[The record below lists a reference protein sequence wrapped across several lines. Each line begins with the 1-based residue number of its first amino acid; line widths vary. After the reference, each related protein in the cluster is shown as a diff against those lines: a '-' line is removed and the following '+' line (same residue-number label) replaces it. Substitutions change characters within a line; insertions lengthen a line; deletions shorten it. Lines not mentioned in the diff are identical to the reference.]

1 MEIWHTYATNFFDP
15 IGNLETAAKNLVSAG
30 LLECAF
36 VDNGNYYWLSGSK
49 LLSGHAEITLGANRM
64 QALIKIKTPIPE
76 GYAREALFDS
86 AYFRFAEL
94 KQFDRAKN
102 FPPRYIRGYLGECM
116 LISKDFTY
124 TVYPMIKLYSTGV
137 ILVEIRVIC
146 PKVEI
151 GMERFVESILTCTKE
166 ALIMH

>member
-1 MEIWHTYATNFFDP
+1 ML
-15 IGNLETAAKNLVSAG
+15 IGS
-30 LLECAF
+30 
-36 VDNGNYYWLSGSK
+36 
-49 LLSGHAEITLGANRM
+49 
-64 QALIKIKTPIPE
+64 ALIKIKTPIPE

-151 GMERFVESILTCTKE
+151 GMERFVEEYLNLYKRSFDN
-166 ALIMH
+166 ALISIWLTIAARHAFFSQRNRNHHYYYPY